1 MGSSSPQR
9 NARSLR
15 EVLVGL
21 DRFAQH
27 KAAAE
32 WAVANG
38 RVVDMFGTFA
48 KERHLIIFQS
58 GNECENWLDPIDN
71 VLYKMNTLTHVG
83 EDLIKLFDRIDIYNQ
98 LFPELAMRF
107 VGLQVMSE
115 MSVFPVFA
123 QAFIHGARM
132 ATTDEITE
140 YMRSLGFVSTDE
152 DGKFSNGK
160 LLLWDIKPKNVLVTE
175 TGELAVID
183 AEINQ
188 L

>member
-9 NARSLR
+9 DARSLR

-38 RVVDMFGTFA
+38 RVVDLFGTFA

-83 EDLIKLFDRIDIYNQ
+83 EDILKLLNRIDLYNQ
-98 LFPELAMRF
+98 LFPLLHMKL
-107 VGLQVMSE
+107 VGVQVMSE
-115 MSVFPVFA
+115 TSVFPVFS
-123 QAFIHGARM
+123 QPFISGTRM
-132 ATTDEITE
+132 ATIDEITE
-140 YMRSLGFVSTDE
+140 YMQSIGFISTGE
-152 DGKFSNGK
+152 DGKFTNGK

-175 TGELAVID
+175 TGEIAVID
-183 AEINQ
+183 AEINE

>member
-1 MGSSSPQR
+1 MGNSSPQR
-9 NARSLR
+9 NAPSLR

-32 WAVANG
+32 WAAAND
-38 RVVDMFGTFA
+38 RAIDMFGTFA
-48 KERHLIIFQS
+48 KERHLMIFQS

-83 EDLIKLFDRIDIYNQ
+83 EDILKLLNRIEIYNQ
-98 LFPELAMRF
+98 LFPLLHMKL
-107 VGLQVMSE
+107 VGLQIMSE
-115 MSVFPVFA
+115 TSVFPVFA
-123 QAFIHGARM
+123 QPFISGARM
-132 ATTDEITE
+132 AATDEIAE
-140 YMRSLGFVSTDE
+140 YMLSLGFAPTGE
-152 DGKFSNGK
+152 DGRFSNGK

-175 TGELAVID
+175 TGEIAVID
-183 AEINQ
+183 AEIDQ